1 MIMSIGERIKSARK
15 AKGLTQP
22 AFADLLGKTTRIV
35 QSYEYG
41 DVLPSLDVIE
51 KISEV
56 LDIAIW
62 QLLGEHWKKKN
73 PKIVQDVPELE
84 ALVDYL
90 HSIGYIS
97 KCIQKDKN
105 KNKFSIELIK
115 DGKTTT
121 YTNDE
126 FTTFEREIKES
137 VEFKLWQKQKE

>member
-1 MIMSIGERIKSARK
+1 LSIGERIKSARK

-22 AFADLLGKTTRIV
+22 AFADLMDKTTRII

-41 DVLPSLDVIE
+41 DVMPSLDVIE
-51 KISEV
+51 KISDV
-56 LDIAIW
+56 LDIPIW

-73 PKIVQDVPELE
+73 PEVIQNVPGLE
-84 ALVDYL
+84 ALIDYL

-121 YTNDE
+121 FTSDE
-126 FTTFEREIKES
+126 FTVFEREIKES

>member
-1 MIMSIGERIKSARK
+1 MSIGEKIKSARK

-41 DVLPSLDVIE
+41 EVLPSLDVIE
-51 KISEV
+51 EISEV

-73 PKIVQDVPELE
+73 PLAIQGTPELE

-115 DGKTTT
+115 GGKVTTLT
-121 YTNDE
+121 SDE
-126 FTTFEREIKES
+126 LTAFEREIKES
-137 VEFKLWQKQKE
+137 VEFKLWQKQKG